1 MKFNMKTEYLAYAS
15 ILYIKEFARN
25 LLGVREF
32 VHNMYMSVSICISLF
47 ACQYRLY
54 IYNEIITAWMKVLHF
69 TKHW

>member
-1 MKFNMKTEYLAYAS
+1 MKTEYLAYAS

-54 IYNEIITAWMKVLHF
+54 IYNEIITA
-69 TKHW
+69 